1 MSSLCEQLRT
11 ATQNL
16 HTEMEALPFFRAL
29 ADGSLPLDSY
39 INQLRAFAILFAALE
54 RSAATAEDSS
64 LRILLTATDGRYT
77 LLLHDLDVF
86 AELLMADIAPA
97 VTQSLELAHAIRQL
111 GTENPRLQIGQLYA
125 LGGTILG
132 NRVHL
137 PDVRRILNGQGQ
149 GDAFYTG
156 FGERTDEVWHT
167 LTTLLNAFD
176 ATDEEQQQIVKT
188 AQETFRS
195 LIAIHAALYP
205 LPPLQERK
213 LTATALNPEAGNH
226 PIPDDVR
233 EVRAALAAGKR
244 CREEFP
250 YFDARYGERGRRY
263 TSSDAA
269 WLATLSQLET
279 GGIVQQ
285 VTWLADLL
293 ARLGLP
299 RILLERQLELLIE
312 ELVATIPERRAQYER
327 LGSGVEVLRLA
338 RLSHLTEQQFS
349 ELANEVESGLA
360 PYNSAVSN
368 LGVLVVSALIDEI
381 CGFQESAAS
390 MESWLTGPGIFP
402 SGMIVAVKEAFRQ
415 ARARLAG

>member
-1 MSSLCEQLRT
+1 
-11 ATQNL
+11 
-16 HTEMEALPFFRAL
+16 
-29 ADGSLPLDSY
+29 
-39 INQLRAFAILFAALE
+39 
-54 RSAATAEDSS
+54 
-64 LRILLTATDGRYT
+64 
-77 LLLHDLDVF
+77 
-86 AELLMADIAPA
+86 MADIVPA
-97 VTQSLELAHAIRQL
+97 VTPSLELAHAICQL
-111 GTENPRLQIGQLYA
+111 GTENPRWQIGHLYA

-156 FGERTDEVWHT
+156 FGERTDEIWLA
-167 LTTLLNAFD
+167 LTTLLDAFD
-176 ATDEEQQQIVKT
+176 ATDEEQRQIVKT
-188 AQETFRS
+188 AQVTFRR
-195 LIAIHAALYP
+195 LIAIHAELYP

-213 LTATALNPEAGNH
+213 LTATALNPEAGRH
-226 PIPDDVR
+226 PIPDDIR
-233 EVRAALAAGKR
+233 EVRAAMAAGSR

-279 GGIVQQ
+279 GGIIQQ

-299 RILLERQLELLIE
+299 RILLERQLELLIQ
-312 ELVATIPERRAQYER
+312 ELVSTIPERRAEYER
-327 LGSGVEVLRLA
+327 LGSGIEVLRQA
-338 RLSHLTEQQFS
+338 RLPHLTEQQFS
-349 ELANEVESGLA
+349 DLSNEVESLLA
-360 PYNSAVSN
+360 PYNSGVSN
-368 LGVLVVSALIDEI
+368 LGVLVVSALTDES

-390 MESWLTGPGIFP
+390 METWLTGPGIFP
-402 SGMIVAVKEAFRQ
+402 SGMIVAVKETFSL